1 VHTSARFEVLNT
13 RVFYVGTTST
23 SLQLSPFKLRL
34 PVSNSMWPC
43 HARIR
48 TSTRI
53 FSSLLLLLYTSFLL
67 LPITTKSRPPRP
79 ILPIS
84 MTMPHLLVFHRI
96 CRPRGKSRG
105 HGCSYTFQ
113 TLYEFLSDPTRRREY
128 IRLTESPSS
137 SSFLLISLVTYSYT
151 YISKTT
157 LYSLKF
163 TSTHSSIHLH

>member
-1 VHTSARFEVLNT
+1 VHTSAQFEVLNT

-23 SLQLSPFKLRL
+23 SLQLAPRKLRL
-34 PVSNSMWPC
+34 PISNSMWLC
-43 HARIR
+43 HVRIR
-48 TSTRI
+48 TSTQI
-53 FSSLLLLLYTSFLL
+53 LSSLPLPLYTSFLL
-67 LPITTKSRPPRP
+67 PPTTTKSRPPRP

-84 MTMPHLLVFHRI
+84 MTMPHLLVFHRL

-113 TLYEFLSDPTRRREY
+113 TLYESISDPTRMREY
-128 IRLTESPSS
+128 IRLTESPPS
-137 SSFLLISLVTYSYT
+137 SSFLLITLITYSYT

-157 LYSLKF
+157 LDSLKF